1 MQSIEEVKYLYEY
14 IFKIT
19 DKNGDGLIE
28 INEAVDLFR
37 KSGLPSEQLKIVE
50 T

>member
-1 MQSIEEVKYLYEY
+1 MNIEEIKHRYEY
-14 IFKIT
+14 LFKIT

-37 KSGLPSEQLKIVE
+37 KSGLPSEKLKIVAI
-50 T
+50 